1 MRILSRLFGSKQE
14 ERFVDDRRFAKRYD
28 ALLKLK
34 YFDPQSNSQG
44 ESITKNISRNGLRF
58 RIDKKIP
65 KGHIVE
71 LEIENPNSH
80 RSLSSKAKVIWLK
93 EFVAGNNAGDLT
105 YEVGVKLLKKRLF

>member
-1 MRILSRLFGSKQE
+1 MKILSRLFKTKQE
-14 ERFVDDRRFAKRYD
+14 ERFVDDRRFTKRYD

-34 YFDPQSNSQG
+34 YFDPRSNFRG
-44 ESITKNISRNGLRF
+44 ESMTKNISRNGLKF
-58 RIDKKIP
+58 SIDKKIP

-80 RSLSSKAKVIWLK
+80 RSLSSKAKVMWLE
-93 EFVAGNNAGDLT
+93 EFVAGDDAGDLT